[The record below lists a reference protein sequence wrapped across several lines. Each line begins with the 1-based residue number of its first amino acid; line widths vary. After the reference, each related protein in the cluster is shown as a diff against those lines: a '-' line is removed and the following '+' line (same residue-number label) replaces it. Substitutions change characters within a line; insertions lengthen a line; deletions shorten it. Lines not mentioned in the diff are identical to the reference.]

1 MNIYSIPPLLS
12 TIILFI
18 LFLMGIFKA
27 RKASLNLFFAL
38 ICLIG
43 CFLNL
48 DKTLL
53 TLIENETVVIRIS
66 RIDHLFLIF
75 IIPLYLHFTIAVT
88 GYKRW
93 MTLVKIFYV
102 IAIFLI
108 PYTQHPLYLT
118 HVKRYFFGFFAI
130 AGPLFNLF
138 GLLNTISVAL
148 SIYLLIKNL
157 KEEKVSI
164 KKTRVKYILLSFGL
178 AAFVNHF
185 DVVIMKGYEIY
196 PIGNFVF
203 IPMSLLGY
211 AIYKHDVMEW
221 KIFLNRGV
229 VFFTLLLMAI
239 GTFIGLAVLLK
250 SFFFETISV
259 DLIYQDLCITFDS

>member
-1 MNIYSIPPLLS
+1 MI
-12 TIILFI
+12 
-18 LFLMGIFKA
+18 
-27 RKASLNLFFAL
+27 
-38 ICLIG
+38 
-43 CFLNL
+43 
-48 DKTLL
+48 
-53 TLIENETVVIRIS
+53 
-66 RIDHLFLIF
+66 
-75 IIPLYLHFTIAVT
+75 
-88 GYKRW
+88 
-93 MTLVKIFYV
+93 LVKIFYV

-118 HVKRYFFGFFAI
+118 HVKKYFFGFFAI

-138 GLLNTISVAL
+138 GLLSTISVAL

-185 DVVIMKGYEIY
+185 DVVIMKGYKIY

-221 KIFLNRGV
+221 KIFLNRGI

-259 DLIYQDLCITFDS
+259 DLIYLLSRGMLKNIFKPFFTTKPQGKGIGLGLYIVHEIIKDHNDSIEAMSGKGKGTTFTITLPCHQQ